1 MPPKAPQDAR
11 SDNLT
16 IKERQVAAA
25 AHARASKQ
33 KGQASQPHGTMRY
46 GDLPRISNGTGPAP
60 QPAAGMQWEQMPRTV
75 LEVYR
80 VAHNL
85 DTPASF
91 TSPRN
96 QALLTNPGIG
106 RHSPTMRR
114 AKHNQRQSEV
124 KLATQVRKHFN
135 AAAVNETEVVAGMQY
150 VAKNK
155 DKAFKQK
162 STPNATKKS

>member
-1 MPPKAPQDAR
+1 
-11 SDNLT
+11 
-16 IKERQVAAA
+16 
-25 AHARASKQ
+25 
-33 KGQASQPHGTMRY
+33 
-46 GDLPRISNGTGPAP
+46 
-60 QPAAGMQWEQMPRTV
+60 MQWEQMPRTV

-155 DKAFKQK
+155 GTQLLDIPSRQILLISTTDKAFKQK

>member
-1 MPPKAPQDAR
+1 
-11 SDNLT
+11 
-16 IKERQVAAA
+16 
-25 AHARASKQ
+25 
-33 KGQASQPHGTMRY
+33 
-46 GDLPRISNGTGPAP
+46 
-60 QPAAGMQWEQMPRTV
+60 MQWEQMPRTV

-155 DKAFKQK
+155 GTQLLDIPSRQILLIFTTDKAFKQK